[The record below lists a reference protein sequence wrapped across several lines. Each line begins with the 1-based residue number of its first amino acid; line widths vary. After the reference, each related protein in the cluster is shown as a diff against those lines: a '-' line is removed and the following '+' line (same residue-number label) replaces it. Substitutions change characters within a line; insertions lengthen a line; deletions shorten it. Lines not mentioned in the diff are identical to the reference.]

1 MVIWSKSNISIH
13 TQEETAKSN
22 NIFVVDREGRQKK
35 ISLVIIRRH
44 IFFEKK
50 IIRRHINTWCSFYT
64 LEEDRNNSLQKNLTW
79 CSS

>member
-1 MVIWSKSNISIH
+1 MGSEFRCHFRHLMVIWSKSNISIH
-13 TQEETAKSN
+13 TQEETTKSN

-50 IIRRHINTWCSFYT
+50 
-64 LEEDRNNSLQKNLTW
+64 
-79 CSS
+79 

>member
-13 TQEETAKSN
+13 TQEETTKSN

-50 IIRRHINTWCSFYT
+50 
-64 LEEDRNNSLQKNLTW
+64 
-79 CSS
+79 